1 MSFEF
6 RPLNST
12 DVFPMFKIL
21 GKIGINEFTSCLQNE
36 DVKKLLSGES
46 GENASIF
53 GVSVMLEIANVV
65 VTNIPKCEAEIYQLL
80 ASVSGMTVKQIKE
93 LGFASFME
101 MVIEFV
107 KKEEFRDFIK
117 VVSKLFKSEN

>member
-1 MSFEF
+1 MNFEF

-65 VTNIPKCEAEIYQLL
+65 VTNIPKCETEIYQLL
-80 ASVSGMTVKQIKE
+80 SSVSGMTVKQIKE

-117 VVSKLFKSEN
+117 VVSKLFK